1 MASKFSGDVNIT
13 ALVAQSC
20 SIKYISSTNNAG
32 SPFTL
37 LSGNFEGRQRSA
49 ANRATVDRQRHWC
62 SVCKLNHVNPVT
74 SATGER
80 SFSTARRIKTW
91 LRSRMLQ
98 ARFNHL
104 AILNTHKD
112 TFVNLCLV
120 SVANSFVSLN
130 ENRERNCGK
139 FTTVDFSRWTYCFPC
154 RLLYMHFSRKLT
166 SAYQL
171 VLFPQYSHD
180 SAKNERRLGTS

>member
-1 MASKFSGDVNIT
+1 MGGVPLRCFQEILREVQDLQPI
-13 ALVAQSC
+13 
-20 SIKYISSTNNAG
+20 
-32 SPFTL
+32 
-37 LSGNFEGRQRSA
+37 ERQLID
-49 ANRATVDRQRHWC
+49 NVIV
-62 SVCKLNHVNPVT
+62 VCKLNHVNPAT

-91 LRSRMLQ
+91 LQSRMLR
-98 ARFNHL
+98 AHFNHL

-112 TFVNLCLV
+112 RFDKLCLV

-139 FTTVDFSRWTYCFPC
+139 FTTTDFSRWTCCFP
-154 RLLYMHFSRKLT
+154 LLFLYTHCSRKLT

-171 VLFPQYSHD
+171 VIFP
-180 SAKNERRLGTS
+180 